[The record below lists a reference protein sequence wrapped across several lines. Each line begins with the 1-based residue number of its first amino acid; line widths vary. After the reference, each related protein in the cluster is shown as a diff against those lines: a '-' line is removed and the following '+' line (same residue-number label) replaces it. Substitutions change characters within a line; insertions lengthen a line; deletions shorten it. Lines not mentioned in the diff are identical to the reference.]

1 MNISVLRRGGVAAAV
16 AVTAGAIALA
26 GTLPASAAASAPA
39 RAAGQAGPAAAAR
52 PAVAARAAAS
62 RHKAHQARK
71 AHRARKRPA
80 GTDWVHAVV
89 LVNCQHRAVILPHSF
104 VLTCADAND
113 ALTSLSWVSWRN
125 VAFGSGT
132 ERVNSC
138 IPSCA
143 AGHFHSY
150 HALITLWRPRARGHG
165 TGQLKFTRLTE
176 VYTGARPVRF
186 TAGGKRHRPG
196 TFTWHVRARGKGG
209 AAAGGSPCA
218 TSLAPWGSRVPWL
231 ARARGSVEGHPI
243 SGLDCPSLPGCCR
256 LAGLVR
262 VLFVGL

>member
-1 MNISVLRRGGVAAAV
+1 VNISVLRRGGLAAAV
-16 AVTAGAIALA
+16 AVSAGAIALA

-39 RAAGQAGPAAAAR
+39 RAAGQAASARPASGQSASGHSASARSASARSAPARSATAAAR
-52 PAVAARAAAS
+52 
-62 RHKAHQARK
+62 HKAR
-71 AHRARKRPA
+71 RARKRPA
-80 GTDWVHAVV
+80 ATDWVHAVV
-89 LVNCQHRAVILPHSF
+89 LVNCRHHAVILPHSF

-113 ALTSLSWVSWRN
+113 VLTSLSWVSWRN

-186 TAGGKRHRPG
+186 TAGGKRHRPL
-196 TFTWHVRARGKGG
+196 TFTWHV
-209 AAAGGSPCA
+209 
-218 TSLAPWGSRVPWL
+218 
-231 ARARGSVEGHPI
+231 
-243 SGLDCPSLPGCCR
+243 
-256 LAGLVR
+256 
-262 VLFVGL
+262 

>member
-1 MNISVLRRGGVAAAV
+1 VNISVLRRGGLAAAV
-16 AVTAGAIALA
+16 AVSAGAIALA

-39 RAAGQAGPAAAAR
+39 APARASGHGARAVVAG
-52 PAVAARAAAS
+52 PAVAARAAPARSAS
-62 RHKAHQARK
+62 AARSGARAAAASAARHKARQARK
-71 AHRARKRPA
+71 ARRARRRPP

-113 ALTSLSWVSWRN
+113 ALTSLSWVSWRD

-143 AGHFHSY
+143 AGRFHSY

-186 TAGGKRHRPG
+186 TASGKRHRPG
-196 TFTWHVRARGKGG
+196 TFTWHV
-209 AAAGGSPCA
+209 
-218 TSLAPWGSRVPWL
+218 
-231 ARARGSVEGHPI
+231 
-243 SGLDCPSLPGCCR
+243 
-256 LAGLVR
+256 
-262 VLFVGL
+262 

>member
-1 MNISVLRRGGVAAAV
+1 MNFSVLRRGGMAAAL
-16 AVTAGAIALA
+16 AVSAGAVALA
-26 GTLPASAAASAPA
+26 GTLPASAAASAGA
-39 RAAGQAGPAAAAR
+39 SASASAGASGSVAASVAAAAAAKPVAR
-52 PAVAARAAAS
+52 QHAAKAQAV
-62 RHKAHQARK
+62 RHPGTRHQAAGRP
-71 AHRARKRPA
+71 AHRARTRPA

-89 LVNCQHRAVILPHSF
+89 LVNCQHHAVILPHTF
-104 VLTCADAND
+104 TLTCADAND
-113 ALTSLSWVSWRN
+113 VLTSLSWVSWRN

-186 TAGGKRHRPG
+186 TASGKRHRPG
-196 TFTWHVRARGKGG
+196 TFTWHV
-209 AAAGGSPCA
+209 
-218 TSLAPWGSRVPWL
+218 
-231 ARARGSVEGHPI
+231 
-243 SGLDCPSLPGCCR
+243 
-256 LAGLVR
+256 
-262 VLFVGL
+262 